1 MPNGWRTPR
10 GIRGLTLNLLC
21 LQWSAPAR
29 DGIKMRLSEIE
40 RIAKAA
46 MDACAEVINHPADSF
61 ARERLFNSLAEV
73 VDPAFVETDQSR
85 RDSFNHLLQQANVW
99 GAIVRQRIDLFQRAG
114 PGATTAPSI
123 RYPTRDLQHILD
135 ALLYELGGLPAVP
148 SSSRITRQP

>member
-10 GIRGLTLNLLC
+10 GIRGLTLNHLC

-46 MDACAEVINHPADSF
+46 MDACAEVINHPTDSF

-73 VDPAFVETDQSR
+73 VDPAFVETDQSK
-85 RDSFNHLLQQANVW
+85 
-99 GAIVRQRIDLFQRAG
+99 GLFQPSTSAG
-114 PGATTAPSI
+114 TCVGSY
-123 RYPTRDLQHILD
+123 R
-135 ALLYELGGLPAVP
+135 PAAD
-148 SSSRITRQP
+148 

>member
-1 MPNGWRTPR
+1 
-10 GIRGLTLNLLC
+10 
-21 LQWSAPAR
+21 
-29 DGIKMRLSEIE
+29 MRLSEIE

-46 MDACAEVINHPADSF
+46 MDACAEVINHPTDSF

-73 VDPAFVETDQSR
+73 VDPAFLETDQSR

-114 PGATTAPSI
+114 PGATSAPSI
-123 RYPTRDLQHILD
+123 RHPTRELRNILDTVLD
-135 ALLYELGGLPAVP
+135 ALERLPVVP